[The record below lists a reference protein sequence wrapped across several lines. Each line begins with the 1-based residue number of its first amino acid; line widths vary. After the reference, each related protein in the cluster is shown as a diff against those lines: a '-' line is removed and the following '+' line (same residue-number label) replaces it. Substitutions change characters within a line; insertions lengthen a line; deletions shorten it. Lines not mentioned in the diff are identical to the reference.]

1 MRLDRILIM
10 AMLLALLAGCA
21 TGGGTPRPA
30 PQSNPENPK
39 TKAAALYTDL
49 GQKYMAQGKL
59 DVALENLNKAL
70 AADNNH
76 ADAHTVIGLLYERIG
91 DNAQAEQHYRR
102 AAELKPKSGN
112 ENNNYGAFLCKIGRY
127 DDSAAYFVRAIA
139 DPFYKTPAVALT
151 NSGTCAIKGG
161 KLDVA
166 QRDLRTALDREPDNA
181 EALFQMATVSYL
193 KNDFFKA
200 RAFIQRYEG
209 VGQQSADALLL
220 GRNIELRLGNG
231 KASQEYTRRLRD
243 KFPDSQQAR
252 SLDVPV
258 VSGDPQ

>member
-1 MRLDRILIM
+1 M
-10 AMLLALLAGCA
+10 
-21 TGGGTPRPA
+21 
-30 PQSNPENPK
+30 
-39 TKAAALYTDL
+39 
-49 GQKYMAQGKL
+49 
-59 DVALENLNKAL
+59 
-70 AADNNH
+70 H
-76 ADAHTVIGLLYERIG
+76 YERLTVVMPVY
-91 DNAQAEQHYRR
+91 NER
-102 AAELKPKSGN
+102 A
-112 ENNNYGAFLCKIGRY
+112 
-127 DDSAAYFVRAIA
+127 
-139 DPFYKTPAVALT
+139 T
-151 NSGTCAIKGG
+151 
-161 KLDVA
+161 
-166 QRDLRTALDREPDNA
+166 LRTALDREPDNA